1 LLLGAA
7 KTAPIE
13 PFTGVNVP
21 VPADLPSQVLLLW
34 HDLLI
39 ARRSRGN
46 GRQRGTSRA
55 GVPFLGHAPARPAS
69 RSPSG
74 LPHAGGISACPPG
87 PAGSWSVCAAPV
99 GPNPYGSA
107 GACRNTRPGP

>member
-1 LLLGAA
+1 MKEVRNSSKPAEVKIRNLKAFLILDGRAMALLLGAA

-21 VPADLPSQVLLLW
+21 VPADLWPQVLLLW

-39 ARRSRGN
+39 VRRSRGD

-55 GVPFLGHAPARPAS
+55 GVPFPSHAPARPAS

-74 LPHAGGISACPPG
+74 LPHAGGISA
-87 PAGSWSVCAAPV
+87 
-99 GPNPYGSA
+99 
-107 GACRNTRPGP
+107 